1 MGRETMCLSTPPPT
15 TATTTVNPV
24 PPPPPAPPTS
34 LAPGFRFHP
43 TDEELVI
50 YYLKRKVSGK
60 SFRFDAISEVDIYR
74 SEPWDLADKS
84 RLKTRDQEWYFFS
97 ALDKKYGN
105 GGRMN
110 RATSKG
116 YWKATGND
124 RPVRHDQRTVGLKKT
139 LVFHSGRAP
148 DGKRTNWVM
157 HEYRLVEEELER
169 AGTGSSQPQLAMYC
183 NMDIVIMLQMVNNF
197 FAFLCS
203 MEKDAYVLCRVFHK
217 NNIGPP
223 NGQRYAPFIEEEW
236 DDASGMVPGADHV
249 DNRSFAHQPRVEG
262 NGGVLCAE
270 GRNGVVQELICFTG
284 LPLYCEGV
292 NPSKD
297 KTRCEV
303 QTTKV
308 ALSAPLTTTIATPLT
323 ASLVDLI
330 DVVIEVLICCQSQ
343 VELLVHD
350 TQSFNKA
357 PFDVNKLPIE
367 TQNLLAV
374 CKRES
379 MAEYPSPEKDDN
391 NCKHMD
397 DYPSPQTDNPKPFSQ
412 IYKRRRHNLNSNNS
426 NVSGDSVRT
435 SQDPCSSTITTA
447 ATALPT
453 ATVAGT
459 ATNTAPKK
467 HFLSALV
474 EFSLLESLESKDNLA
489 SIKAPDFDT
498 ENLESS
504 MPPSC
509 AKFIKQMQ
517 SEMQKLSVEKETIR
531 FEMMSAQAMINIL
544 QSRIDVLSKENEDLK
559 RMVAQNP

>member
-1 MGRETMCLSTPPPT
+1 MGRETMCLPTPPT

-24 PPPPPAPPTS
+24 PPPAPAPPTS

-169 AGTGSSQPQLAMYC
+169 AGTGSSQPQ
-183 NMDIVIMLQMVNNF
+183 
-197 FAFLCS
+197 
-203 MEKDAYVLCRVFHK
+203 DAYVLCRVFHK

-236 DDASGMVPGADHV
+236 DDASGMVPGADPG
-249 DNRSFAHQPRVEG
+249 DNRSFAHQPHVEG
-262 NGGVLCAE
+262 KSGVLCAE
-270 GRNGVVQELICFTG
+270 GRNG
-284 LPLYCEGV
+284 
-292 NPSKD
+292 
-297 KTRCEV
+297 
-303 QTTKV
+303 
-308 ALSAPLTTTIATPLT
+308 AL
-323 ASLVDLI
+323 
-330 DVVIEVLICCQSQ
+330 Q
-343 VELLVHD
+343 D

-426 NVSGDSVRT
+426 HVSGDSIRT

-453 ATVAGT
+453 TNAAAGT

-474 EFSLLESLESKDNLA
+474 EFSLLESLESKDSLA
-489 SIKAPDFDT
+489 SIKTPDFDV

-509 AKFIKQMQ
+509 AKFIKEMK
-517 SEMQKLSVEKETIR
+517 SEMQKLSVEKETMR
-531 FEMMSAQAMINIL
+531 FEMMSTQAMINIL
-544 QSRIDVLSKENEDLK
+544 QSRVDVLSKENEDLK

>member
-169 AGTGSSQPQLAMYC
+169 AGTGSCQPQ
-183 NMDIVIMLQMVNNF
+183 
-197 FAFLCS
+197 
-203 MEKDAYVLCRVFHK
+203 
-217 NNIGPP
+217 
-223 NGQRYAPFIEEEW
+223 
-236 DDASGMVPGADHV
+236 
-249 DNRSFAHQPRVEG
+249 
-262 NGGVLCAE
+262 
-270 GRNGVVQELICFTG
+270 
-284 LPLYCEGV
+284 
-292 NPSKD
+292 
-297 KTRCEV
+297 
-303 QTTKV
+303 
-308 ALSAPLTTTIATPLT
+308 
-323 ASLVDLI
+323 
-330 DVVIEVLICCQSQ
+330 
-343 VELLVHD
+343 D

>member
-1 MGRETMCLSTPPPT
+1 MGTETVCLPTPPT
-15 TATTTVNPV
+15 TAITTV
-24 PPPPPAPPTS
+24 ATPPTS

-124 RPVRHDQRTVGLKKT
+124 RPVRHEQRTVGLKKT

-169 AGTGSSQPQLAMYC
+169 AGTGSSQPQ
-183 NMDIVIMLQMVNNF
+183 
-197 FAFLCS
+197 
-203 MEKDAYVLCRVFHK
+203 DAYVLCRVFHK

-236 DDASGMVPGADHV
+236 DDASGMVPGAELV
-249 DNRSFAHQPRVEG
+249 DNAIARQPCVEG
-262 NGGVLCAE
+262 NNGVLCTE
-270 GRNGVVQELICFTG
+270 RRNGVVQ
-284 LPLYCEGV
+284 
-292 NPSKD
+292 
-297 KTRCEV
+297 
-303 QTTKV
+303 
-308 ALSAPLTTTIATPLT
+308 
-323 ASLVDLI
+323 
-330 DVVIEVLICCQSQ
+330 
-343 VELLVHD
+343 D
-350 TQSFNKA
+350 TQSINKA

-391 NCKHMD
+391 NHKHMD
-397 DYPSPQTDNPKPFSQ
+397 EYPSPQTDNPKPFSQ

-426 NVSGDSVRT
+426 NVSGDSFRT

-447 ATALPT
+447 ATSLPT
-453 ATVAGT
+453 TTAAATT
-459 ATNTAPKK
+459 TNTAPKK

-474 EFSLLESLESKDNLA
+474 EFSLLESLESKESLP
-489 SIKAPDFDT
+489 SIKAPDFDS
-498 ENLESS
+498 ENLESP
-504 MPPSC
+504 MPPRC
-509 AKFIKQMQ
+509 EKFIKHLQ
-517 SEMQKLSVEKETIR
+517 SEVQKLTVEKETMR

-544 QSRIDVLSKENEDLK
+544 QSRVDILSKENEDLK
-559 RMVAQNP
+559 RMIQNP

>member
-1 MGRETMCLSTPPPT
+1 M
-15 TATTTVNPV
+15 
-24 PPPPPAPPTS
+24 
-34 LAPGFRFHP
+34 
-43 TDEELVI
+43 
-50 YYLKRKVSGK
+50 
-60 SFRFDAISEVDIYR
+60 
-74 SEPWDLADKS
+74 
-84 RLKTRDQEWYFFS
+84 Q
-97 ALDKKYGN
+97 
-105 GGRMN
+105 
-110 RATSKG
+110 
-116 YWKATGND
+116 
-124 RPVRHDQRTVGLKKT
+124 
-139 LVFHSGRAP
+139 
-148 DGKRTNWVM
+148 
-157 HEYRLVEEELER
+157 
-169 AGTGSSQPQLAMYC
+169 
-183 NMDIVIMLQMVNNF
+183 
-197 FAFLCS
+197 
-203 MEKDAYVLCRVFHK
+203 
-217 NNIGPP
+217 
-223 NGQRYAPFIEEEW
+223 
-236 DDASGMVPGADHV
+236 
-249 DNRSFAHQPRVEG
+249 
-262 NGGVLCAE
+262 
-270 GRNGVVQELICFTG
+270 
-284 LPLYCEGV
+284 
-292 NPSKD
+292 
-297 KTRCEV
+297 
-303 QTTKV
+303 
-308 ALSAPLTTTIATPLT
+308 
-323 ASLVDLI
+323 
-330 DVVIEVLICCQSQ
+330 
-343 VELLVHD
+343 D

-426 NVSGDSVRT
+426 HVSGDSIRT

-474 EFSLLESLESKDNLA
+474 EFSLLESLESKDSLA
-489 SIKAPDFDT
+489 SIKTPDFDV

-509 AKFIKQMQ
+509 AKFIKEMK

>member
-1 MGRETMCLSTPPPT
+1 
-15 TATTTVNPV
+15 
-24 PPPPPAPPTS
+24 
-34 LAPGFRFHP
+34 
-43 TDEELVI
+43 
-50 YYLKRKVSGK
+50 
-60 SFRFDAISEVDIYR
+60 
-74 SEPWDLADKS
+74 
-84 RLKTRDQEWYFFS
+84 
-97 ALDKKYGN
+97 
-105 GGRMN
+105 MN

-169 AGTGSSQPQLAMYC
+169 AGTGSCQPQ
-183 NMDIVIMLQMVNNF
+183 
-197 FAFLCS
+197 
-203 MEKDAYVLCRVFHK
+203 DAYVLCRVFHK

-270 GRNGVVQELICFTG
+270 GRNGVVQ
-284 LPLYCEGV
+284 
-292 NPSKD
+292 
-297 KTRCEV
+297 
-303 QTTKV
+303 
-308 ALSAPLTTTIATPLT
+308 
-323 ASLVDLI
+323 
-330 DVVIEVLICCQSQ
+330 
-343 VELLVHD
+343 D

>member
-1 MGRETMCLSTPPPT
+1 MGRETMCLPTPPT

-24 PPPPPAPPTS
+24 PPPAPAPPTS

-169 AGTGSSQPQLAMYC
+169 AGSGSSQPQFAMYC
-183 NMDIVIMLQMVNNF
+183 DMDIVIMLQMVNNF
-197 FAFLCS
+197 CAFLCS

-236 DDASGMVPGADHV
+236 DDASGMVPGADPG
-249 DNRSFAHQPRVEG
+249 DNRSFAHQPHVEG
-262 NGGVLCAE
+262 KSGVLCTE
-270 GRNGVVQELICFTG
+270 GRNG
-284 LPLYCEGV
+284 
-292 NPSKD
+292 
-297 KTRCEV
+297 
-303 QTTKV
+303 
-308 ALSAPLTTTIATPLT
+308 AL
-323 ASLVDLI
+323 
-330 DVVIEVLICCQSQ
+330 Q
-343 VELLVHD
+343 D

-426 NVSGDSVRT
+426 HVSGDSIRT

-453 ATVAGT
+453 TNAAAGT

-474 EFSLLESLESKDNLA
+474 EFSLLESLESKDSLA
-489 SIKAPDFDT
+489 SIKAPDFDV

-509 AKFIKQMQ
+509 AKFIKQMK
-517 SEMQKLSVEKETIR
+517 SEMQKLSVEKETMR
-531 FEMMSAQAMINIL
+531 FEMMSTQAMINIL
-544 QSRIDVLSKENEDLK
+544 QSRVDVLSKENEDLK

>member
-169 AGTGSSQPQLAMYC
+169 AGTGSSQPQ
-183 NMDIVIMLQMVNNF
+183 
-197 FAFLCS
+197 
-203 MEKDAYVLCRVFHK
+203 DAYVLCRVFHK

-297 KTRCEV
+297 KTRCGY
-303 QTTKV
+303 Q
-308 ALSAPLTTTIATPLT
+308 
-323 ASLVDLI
+323 
-330 DVVIEVLICCQSQ
+330 
-343 VELLVHD
+343 D